1 MWQRLSKVNYALI
14 ISLSFHIALIVAA
27 LLAYNSYQGKADAVG
42 INIISSNQFSEICP
56 DHKIKKK
63 SRAKKINFFKS
74 KSENFL
80 AEVKKEE
87 ESDKNKNK
95 VNDLGYTKEVY
106 EIGSKQ
112 NPPPPYP
119 RVAKLRNLQGKV
131 EICIISDINGN
142 VLNAEI
148 HKTSGHYILDNSA
161 LKTVKNWRLDIK
173 KESQDVA
180 QNQYFRV
187 IVPISFVIN

>member
-1 MWQRLSKVNYALI
+1 MLQKLLKVNYALI
-14 ISLSFHIALIVAA
+14 TSLIFHMALIVAA
-27 LLAYNSYQGKADAVG
+27 FLAYNNYQGKADAVG
-42 INIISSNQFSEICP
+42 VSIISSNKFSEICP
-56 DHKIKKK
+56 DHKNEQK
-63 SRAKKINFFKS
+63 SKVKKINFS
-74 KSENFL
+74 KSQSENSL

-106 EIGSKQ
+106 EIGSRQ

-161 LKTVKNWRLDIK
+161 LKTVKNWRLNIK
-173 KESQDVA
+173 KATQDVA

-187 IVPISFVIN
+187 IVPISFVMN